1 MKQSMLIGVVAA
13 LFAAFAWSLNFI
25 VPFVIGE
32 YSIFD
37 FALFRF
43 TISGLL
49 GLGFLALR
57 VDAVRSLKPR
67 DWLIAFWLGLIG
79 YVGYFL
85 TVVGAAIFA
94 GPVIAPAFLGLVP
107 VVLAVAGNLR
117 QRTVSWRRLT
127 LPLTLATAG
136 LLLVNSSAFGPQSI
150 ATMRSLILGIPLAIA
165 AVALWTWF
173 GLLNQSALAGRP
185 DVDASVWAALIMV
198 GGGLEMLA
206 FAPIGLAMGVFE
218 IPWLGLDW
226 SAAAPLY
233 VWGTSLALLAS
244 VGGAWAWTI
253 AAQRLPV
260 ALAAQLIV
268 METVFGAI
276 SGLAVRGRWP
286 APAEV
291 AGMIVL
297 IVGVA
302 TAIHVFHGGR
312 RLATA
317 P

>member
-13 LFAAFAWSLNFI
+13 LFAALVWSLNFI

-57 VDAVRSLKPR
+57 VDAVRPLKPR

-185 DVDASVWAALIMV
+185 DVDASVWAALI
-198 GGGLEMLA
+198 
-206 FAPIGLAMGVFE
+206 
-218 IPWLGLDW
+218 
-226 SAAAPLY
+226 
-233 VWGTSLALLAS
+233 
-244 VGGAWAWTI
+244 
-253 AAQRLPV
+253 
-260 ALAAQLIV
+260 
-268 METVFGAI
+268 
-276 SGLAVRGRWP
+276 
-286 APAEV
+286 
-291 AGMIVL
+291 
-297 IVGVA
+297 
-302 TAIHVFHGGR
+302 HGR
-312 RLATA
+312 RRVGNASLRNT
-317 P
+317 